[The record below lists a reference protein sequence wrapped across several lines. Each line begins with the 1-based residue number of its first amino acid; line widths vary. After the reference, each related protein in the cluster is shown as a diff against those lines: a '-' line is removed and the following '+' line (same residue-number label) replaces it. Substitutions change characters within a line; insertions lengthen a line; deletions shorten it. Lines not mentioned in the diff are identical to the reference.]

1 MSDYNWA
8 NSPKPEAAV
17 IGLDVW
23 GRPVADS
30 LLLNKPN
37 AELISHG
44 EYVDKLGEIL
54 DNYQIIEDPASED
67 RGEPTTFGITI
78 ANADAA
84 KNGIVVQVSTS
95 GSSLEDNPSNAVELA
110 DNALLHPDKAFVYIE
125 SLGNGNTSALTK
137 EEQQQAKRNGLLVVP
152 PDSRERVDIYE
163 AFPTIQAMARAL
175 GTLDGPITHISADDT
190 GAHIAAALMAALP
203 PDSVERAL
211 LYNSTNMRQLSALHH
226 ALGKLGAMTI
236 GNWRYARTTE
246 DPLAVN
252 KDRRQEAI
260 KVLGDQFG
268 SKATQLRSV
277 RSGTFNPG
285 KMQGEAQIFRHG
297 RAATIHAAAALATQ
311 ANVKLTYGLAS
322 GSVNYPG
329 TEGVDDFL
337 LQIADASAQMRDDYA
352 KVLAVEVPL
361 GHYGHSYHPLARL
374 AIQDYALDR

>member
-1 MSDYNWA
+1 MTDYKWG
-8 NSPKPEAAV
+8 NSPKLEAAV

-23 GRPVADS
+23 GRPLADS
-30 LLLNKPN
+30 LFLNKPD
-37 AELISHG
+37 ADLISRD

-54 DNYQIIEDPASED
+54 DNYQIVEDPTSED

-78 ANADAA
+78 ANAAAA

-110 DNALLHPDKAFVYIE
+110 DNALLHPDKAFVYVE
-125 SLGNGNTSALTK
+125 SLGNGNTSALTE
-137 EEQQQAKRNGLLVVP
+137 EEQQKAKQNGLLVT

-203 PDSVERAL
+203 PDSVERAF
-211 LYNSTNMRQLSALHH
+211 LYNSTNMREISALRHT
-226 ALGKLGAMTI
+226 LGKLGAMTI
-236 GNWRYARTTE
+236 GNWQYARTTE

-252 KDRRQEAI
+252 KDRRKEAI
-260 KVLGDQFG
+260 EVLGDQFG

-285 KMQGEAQIFRHG
+285 KMKGEIQIFRRG
-297 RAATIHAAAALATQ
+297 RAAAIHAAAALATQ

-322 GSVNYPG
+322 GSINYPG

-337 LQIADASAQMRDDYA
+337 LQVADASPQLRDDYA
-352 KVLAVEVPL
+352 KVLVVEVPL

-374 AIQDYALDR
+374 AIQDYALNR